1 MSQYKAISLF
11 SGAGGCS
18 LGYTSAGVDIIA
30 AYDNWKEAVD
40 TYNYNFVG
48 KKAHILDLSSCVF
61 KSVRDNVKL
70 NNGTLDFII
79 GGPPCQGFSSLGKQ
93 DPSDPRNKLIE
104 NYANAIEIFSP
115 RWFMMENVEGILTTA
130 DGDFIVSA
138 IERFVRLGYSIYL
151 KKIYMHEYSVPQRRK
166 RVIVVGSK
174 EGKQFA
180 FPPVDAYAN
189 GFRFKNGV
197 RTLHTAISDL
207 ENIDIPSINHVRKQ
221 EVGVKQARIR
231 ALRQG
236 QSMKD
241 LPKELQH
248 ESFSRRASRRV
259 CDGTPSE
266 KRGGAPSGMKRLV
279 YDEPSLTITG
289 SATSELIHPVE
300 DRMLTIRECA
310 RIQTFPDNFIFCGS
324 DSQQMQQIGNAVP
337 PLFAKLMAMQIMKYD
352 ATPCSAVE
360 PGLISCELSKSSAMS
375 PNLKRTC
382 SRLAELQPLK
392 IF

>member
-1 MSQYKAISLF
+1 MSQYRAISLF

-18 LGYTSAGVDIIA
+18 LGYASAGVNIIA
-30 AYDNWKEAVD
+30 AFDNWKEAVN
-40 TYNYNFVG
+40 TYNSNFKG
-48 KKAHILDLSSCVF
+48 DKAKILDLSSCDF
-61 KSVRDNVKL
+61 KSVKDNARINK
-70 NNGTLDFII
+70 GELDFII

-93 DPSDPRNKLIE
+93 DRSDPRNKLID
-104 NYANAIEIFSP
+104 NYTNAIDVFSP
-115 RWFMMENVEGILTTA
+115 RWFMMENVEGILTTG

-138 IERFVRLGYSIYL
+138 VERFVSLGYSIYL

-174 EGKQFA
+174 EGKQFS
-180 FPPVDAYAN
+180 FPPVTASAS
-189 GFRFKNGV
+189 GFRFKYGV
-197 RTLHTAISDL
+197 RTLHSAISDL
-207 ENIDIPSINHVRKQ
+207 ENIDIPLINHIRKEEQ
-221 EVGVKQARIR
+221 GIKYERIKS
-231 ALRQG
+231 LKQG

-279 YDEPSLTITG
+279 YNEPSLTITG
-289 SATSELIHPVE
+289 SATSELIHPTE

-310 RIQTFPDNFIFCGS
+310 RIQTFPDNFLFCGT

-352 ATPCSAVE
+352 NTPCSAVG
-360 PGLISCELSKSSAMS
+360 PGLISYELSKSAAMS

-382 SRLAELQPLK
+382 CRLAELQPLK